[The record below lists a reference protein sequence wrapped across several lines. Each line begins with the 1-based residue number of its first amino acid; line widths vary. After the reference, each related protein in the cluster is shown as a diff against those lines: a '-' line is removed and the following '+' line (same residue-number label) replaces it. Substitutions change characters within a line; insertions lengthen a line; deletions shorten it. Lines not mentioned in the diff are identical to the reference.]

1 MKFTTGV
8 IIGSAIMALS
18 SWSAQACS
26 FRLSSGKLLSCGMP
40 RIEVLALAGQPE
52 AKDIETLGV
61 DTGEPVKGETIE
73 TWSYTLKND
82 MGNDYLVSLT
92 LQAGKVTAIWSKQ
105 QNRL

>member
-1 MKFTTGV
+1 MRFKTMLTISSV
-8 IIGSAIMALS
+8 ILTLVAWPS
-18 SWSAQACS
+18 QACG

-40 RIEVLALAGQPE
+40 RIEVLALAGEPA
-52 AKDIETLGV
+52 AKDVETLGV

-73 TWSYTLKND
+73 TWSYKLKND

-105 QNRL
+105 QNR